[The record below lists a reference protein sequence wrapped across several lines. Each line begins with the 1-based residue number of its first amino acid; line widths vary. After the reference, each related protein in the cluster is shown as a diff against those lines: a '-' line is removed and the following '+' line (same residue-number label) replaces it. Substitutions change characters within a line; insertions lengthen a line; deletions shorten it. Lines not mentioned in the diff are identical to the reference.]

1 MGDDAGAVKQKAKV
15 RVQNLGFRRQLTMT
29 DEEIR
34 EAMKPRPEEIEEMHR
49 IAVEGGRYS
58 GDRVAAFKTLLQGS
72 IGEKRQVERDM
83 SGLSIVVNTLSY
95 DGKTSTLPGVEVKT
109 LEPKE
114 VDRGEEEEGQGV

>member
-1 MGDDAGAVKQKAKV
+1 MAKKKKAKV
-15 RVQNLGFRRQLTMT
+15 RVQNLGFRRQMAMT

-95 DGKTSTLPGVEVKT
+95 DGKTSTLPGVEVKAIEAP
-109 LEPKE
+109 EPKE
-114 VDRGEEEEGQGV
+114 AEPDAIEDGSAS